1 MKSPVISTELKE
13 QEWML
18 FGSFLRDQ
26 EASQLLSIVNTPLS
40 DADQAH
46 MEAFFQ
52 KNEVNHRNLI
62 NKVITH
68 EARQRFLKTTLR
80 YYSQFCKEQ
89 NENCQ

>member
-40 DADQAH
+40 EPMAW
-46 MEAFFQ
+46 
-52 KNEVNHRNLI
+52 
-62 NKVITH
+62 KV
-68 EARQRFLKTTLR
+68 
-80 YYSQFCKEQ
+80 
-89 NENCQ
+89 